1 MRYYYLYLL
10 HLSTLYYQATIVTLG
25 APACKIIEEIYYL
38 NNNGTVND
46 FIASIVANDQPVLIK
61 NLPFRSEW
69 GAFSKWGN
77 QTYLADALGR
87 NNGNHIRIKKQLKK
101 SIFTLMNPNLKL
113 KFYPEPQQKYQLL
126 NVSVKS
132 FLNKI
137 FDSTENGEE
146 GISYQ
151 YFAGELPPTLLKDV
165 NNDFLKVKQV
175 EKANS
180 YTMLWIG
187 SKGVQAQIHY
197 DIS

>member
-1 MRYYYLYLL
+1 
-10 HLSTLYYQATIVTLG
+10 
-25 APACKIIEEIYYL
+25 
-38 NNNGTVND
+38 
-46 FIASIVANDQPVLIK
+46 
-61 NLPFRSEW
+61 
-69 GAFSKWGN
+69 
-77 QTYLADALGR
+77 
-87 NNGNHIRIKKQLKK
+87 
-101 SIFTLMNPNLKL
+101 MNPNLKL
-113 KFYPEPQQKYQLL
+113 KFNPEPQQKYQLL

-180 YTMLWIG
+180 YTMFGLDRKVCKRKFIMIYR
-187 SKGVQAQIHY
+187 SKFSSYKCNKNKKKKVI
-197 DIS
+197 I

>member
-1 MRYYYLYLL
+1 M
-10 HLSTLYYQATIVTLG
+10 
-25 APACKIIEEIYYL
+25 
-38 NNNGTVND
+38 
-46 FIASIVANDQPVLIK
+46 
-61 NLPFRSEW
+61 

-77 QTYLADALGR
+77 RTYLADALGR

-165 NNDFLKVKQV
+165 NNDFKVKQV
-175 EKANS
+175 EKQIRTPCYGLDRKVCKRKFIMIYRNEFSS
-180 YTMLWIG
+180 YKCNKNKKKVI
-187 SKGVQAQIHY
+187 I
-197 DIS
+197 

>member
-77 QTYLADALGR
+77 RTYLADALGG

-165 NNDFLKVKQV
+165 NNDFFITQI
-175 EKANS
+175 S
-180 YTMLWIG
+180 SPFR
-187 SKGVQAQIHY
+187 SKTRL
-197 DIS
+197 ISAA